1 MPAMFSIPSI
11 QKILVLIS
19 ILGAVWYG
27 FKLVGRLKE
36 ARDEQAKRQ
45 GTTPRKSN
53 PWRSRAPASEAQS
66 VEAEDMVEC
75 PVCRTYV
82 AAKGARAC
90 GKPGCPY

>member
-1 MPAMFSIPSI
+1 MFSIPSI

-19 ILGAVWYG
+19 ILGVVWYG

-36 ARDEQAKRQ
+36 ARDEQAKKQ
-45 GTTPRKSN
+45 GSPPRKSN
-53 PWRSRAPASEAQS
+53 PWRSRTPASETQAM
-66 VEAEDMVEC
+66 EAEDMVEC

-90 GKPGCPY
+90 GKSGCPY

>member
-27 FKLVGRLKE
+27 FKLIGRLKE

-45 GTTPRKSN
+45 GTEPRKSN
-53 PWRSRAPASEAQS
+53 PWRSRAPASEARP

-82 AAKGARAC
+82 AAKGTRTC
-90 GKPGCPY
+90 DRTGCPY